1 MADPTPLVAATPYWV
16 DDLSPFIIRFGN
28 SDWGVRWYG
37 MAYLAGLA
45 WGYWMLV
52 RWLRLQRSPVA
63 LQEIQD
69 FVLYGGLGMIIGGRL
84 GYCLLYE
91 PHELFTHPFY
101 LFMLWKGGMASHGGI
116 IGLIVGT
123 LLFAR
128 RSGKSALVLM
138 DLIAVTGPMG
148 VALGRIAN
156 FINGELWG
164 RPTTVPWAV
173 IFPNSVDAGGLPP
186 AEARAWQISH
196 ALPRH
201 PSQLYAAFLEGFL
214 ILAILMP
221 LHARHRRPG
230 LTGGMFFM
238 LYAIARFIDE
248 FFREPD
254 FGQPGSPGHPGIL
267 GFMSKGQAYT
277 IPFFIAGAIA
287 VFIVLRRPPRPD
299 LYVAPAQPK
308 PPADSGTAAPPLA
321 APGSADQ
328 PSASGPT

>member
-1 MADPTPLVAATPYWV
+1 MADPTSLAATSPYWV
-16 DDLSPFIIRFGN
+16 HDLSPFIIRFGN

-37 MAYLAGLA
+37 MAYVAGLA
-45 WGYWMLV
+45 WGYVMLA
-52 RWLRLQRSPVA
+52 RWARQQRSPVA
-63 LQEIQD
+63 QQEIAD

-91 PHELFTHPFY
+91 PHELFTHPLY
-101 LFMLWKGGMASHGGI
+101 LFKLWKGGMASHGGI
-116 IGLIVGT
+116 IGLIAGT
-123 LLFAR
+123 WLFAR

-148 VALGRIAN
+148 IALGRIAN

-164 RPTTVPWAV
+164 RATTVPWAV
-173 IFPNSVDAGGLPP
+173 IFPNSVDANGLPP
-186 AEARAWQISH
+186 TEARAWQISH

-230 LTGGMFFM
+230 LTGGVFFM

-254 FGQPGSPGHPGIL
+254 YGQPGSPGHPGIL

-277 IPFFIAGAIA
+277 IPFFIAGLIA

-299 LYVAPAQPK
+299 LYVAPVPPV
-308 PPADSGTAAPPLA
+308 PPAGSGSAAAPAA
-321 APGSADQ
+321 AP
-328 PSASGPT
+328 

>member
-1 MADPTPLVAATPYWV
+1 MADPAPPAAAAASYWV
-16 DDLSPFIIRFGN
+16 DDLSPFIIRFGD

-45 WGYWMLV
+45 WGFWMMTRWV
-52 RWLRLQRSPVA
+52 RQQRSPVA
-63 LQEIQD
+63 LQEVQD

-91 PHELFTHPFY
+91 PHELFTHPYY

-116 IGLIVGT
+116 IGLIAGT
-123 LLFAR
+123 WLYAR
-128 RSGKSALVLM
+128 HSGKSALVLM

-148 VALGRIAN
+148 IALGRIAN

-173 IFPNSVDAGGLPP
+173 IFPNSVDPGGLPK
-186 AEARAWQISH
+186 AEAHAWQISH

-201 PSQLYAAFLEGFL
+201 PSQLYASFLEGFL

-230 LTGGMFFM
+230 LTGGVFFM
-238 LYAIARFIDE
+238 LYAVARFIDE

-299 LYVAPAQPK
+299 LYFTPEQPI
-308 PPADSGTAAPPLA
+308 PPAGAGTSTPTVAVQGSGEQPPA
-321 APGSADQ
+321 NG
-328 PSASGPT
+328 